1 MSGMISVTCSRI
13 QVPRKPFLDSYYKS
27 RQALITNHDSFF
39 YYKSRQGRIT
49 NHVSFFITNH
59 DKFIT
64 NHDRYYK
71 LRQVYY
77 KSRQVLQ
84 ITTVITNHDRTFLP
98 RAQCAT
104 VQVLWCFL
112 GSRLDA
118 DKNIGRFYSDSNIL
132 VVIFSQS

>member
-27 RQALITNHDSFF
+27 RQGLITNHDSFF

-71 LRQVYY
+71 LRQL
-77 KSRQVLQ
+77 LQ
-84 ITTVITNHDRTFLP
+84 ITTEHASPAVNYCWKMS
-98 RAQCAT
+98 QEN
-104 VQVLWCFL
+104 
-112 GSRLDA
+112 RL
-118 DKNIGRFYSDSNIL
+118 
-132 VVIFSQS
+132 V